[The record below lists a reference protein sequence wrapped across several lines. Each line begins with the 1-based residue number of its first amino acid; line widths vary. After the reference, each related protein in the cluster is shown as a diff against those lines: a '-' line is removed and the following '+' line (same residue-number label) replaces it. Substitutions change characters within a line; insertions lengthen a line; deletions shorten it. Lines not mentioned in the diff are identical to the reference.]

1 MLTEFTQQDF
11 DGLYNFMHPIWH
23 ETYGDILPSA
33 QIDFLLDKYFSAK
46 GLNAYRMQGYE
57 YFRIDNAGVLVIQ
70 ERGREIY
77 LDKLYLLPAAR
88 GKGYPQK
95 VFAELLKRGKDILLN
110 VNQGNQRAVKCYQ
123 KNGFTVEKTVDIELG
138 NGMVNQDYILRRVRF
153 LG

>member
-11 DGLYNFMHPIWH
+11 DGLYDFMHPIWH

-57 YFRIDNAGVLVIQ
+57 YFRIGNAGVLVIQ
-70 ERGREIY
+70 ERGCEIY

-123 KNGFTVEKTVDIELG
+123 KNGFIIDEVLDIDLG
-138 NGMVNQDYILRRVRF
+138 DGMVNQDYIMRKKAE
-153 LG
+153 

>member
-33 QIDFLLDKYFSAK
+33 QIDFLLNKYFSAK

-57 YFRIDNAGVLVIQ
+57 YFHIDSVGVLVIQ

-123 KNGFTVEKTVDIELG
+123 KNGFIIDEILDIKLG
-138 NGMVNQDYILRRVRF
+138 DGMVNQDYIMRKKAE
-153 LG
+153 

>member
-1 MLTEFTQQDF
+1 MLIEFTQQDF
-11 DGLYNFMHPIWH
+11 DGLYDLMHPIWH

-70 ERGREIY
+70 ERSREIY

-123 KNGFTVEKTVDIELG
+123 KNGFIIDEVLDIKLG
-138 NGMVNQDYILRRVRF
+138 DGMVNQDYIMRKKAE
-153 LG
+153 

>member
-11 DGLYNFMHPIWH
+11 DGLYDFMHPIWH

-70 ERGREIY
+70 EREREIY

-123 KNGFTVEKTVDIELG
+123 KNGFIIDEVLDIKLG
-138 NGMVNQDYILRRVRF
+138 DGMVNQDYIMRKKAE
-153 LG
+153 

>member
-1 MLTEFTQQDF
+1 MLTAFTQQDF
-11 DGLYNFMHPIWH
+11 DGLYDFMHPIWY

-70 ERGREIY
+70 EREREIY

-110 VNQGNQRAVKCYQ
+110 VNQGNQHAVKCYQ
-123 KNGFTVEKTVDIELG
+123 KNGFIIDEVLDIKLG
-138 NGMVNQDYILRRVRF
+138 DGMVNQDYIMRKKAE
-153 LG
+153 

>member
-11 DGLYNFMHPIWH
+11 DGLYDFMHPIWH
-23 ETYGDILPSA
+23 ETYGDILPSV

-70 ERGREIY
+70 ERDREIC

-123 KNGFTVEKTVDIELG
+123 KN
-138 NGMVNQDYILRRVRF
+138 R
-153 LG
+153 